1 MPASSMHRATPSGCR
16 SILTPSF
23 SSTSAEPHSD
33 EAARLPCL
41 ATRAPQAAA
50 TIADRVEMLNVAS
63 PSPPVPQ
70 VSSRAPSTA
79 MGVATARAARAKPV
93 SSSGVSPFMRRATM
107 KPAIWEGVASPRMI
121 TSNAAAAS
129 PSVRFS
135 HLTSFANASI
145 ISPSGAARHL
155 PTA

>member
-1 MPASSMHRATPSGCR
+1 
-16 SILTPSF
+16 
-23 SSTSAEPHSD
+23 
-33 EAARLPCL
+33 
-41 ATRAPQAAA
+41 
-50 TIADRVEMLNVAS
+50 MLNVAS